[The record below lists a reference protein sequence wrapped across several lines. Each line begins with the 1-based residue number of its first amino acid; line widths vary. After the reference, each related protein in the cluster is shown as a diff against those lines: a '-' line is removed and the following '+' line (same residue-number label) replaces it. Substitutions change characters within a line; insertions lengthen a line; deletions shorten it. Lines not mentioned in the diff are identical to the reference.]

1 MPNPSLF
8 PNVFRHSTIQ
18 PNTTLPPCDRI
29 DKIGINKMS
38 NLLIKTAI
46 RTLFTFTS
54 REKALAKSEVIL
66 RQYLKLAEGLTN
78 EVGQL
83 CVEVPP
89 MRGVDEDM
97 RRWSFFMILE
107 HNAIVNRSITATVV
121 QLARGEALSGPAA
134 LDPKKDVMPTSL
146 AGEVQIASF
155 AESVTNHL
163 EAVKNL
169 KQLRHTGTSPHPI
182 FGKFDAHKW
191 NCMFAFHLGLH
202 LPQAEYVVAEARNRI
217 IRG

>member
-1 MPNPSLF
+1 
-8 PNVFRHSTIQ
+8 
-18 PNTTLPPCDRI
+18 
-29 DKIGINKMS
+29 MS

-54 REKALAKSEVIL
+54 REKALEQSETLL
-66 RQYLKLAEGLTN
+66 RKYLGLANGLPN
-78 EVGQL
+78 EAGQL

-121 QLARGEALSGPAA
+121 QLARGEKLSGPAA
-134 LDPKKDVMPTSL
+134 LNPKKDVMPSSSP
-146 AGEVQIASF
+146 GKSQIGVF
-155 AESVTNHL
+155 ANSVTSHI
-163 EAVKNL
+163 EAVRNL

-191 NCMFAFHLGLH
+191 NCMFAFHLSLH
-202 LPQAEYVVAEARNRI
+202 LPQAEYVVAKAKA
-217 IRG
+217 